1 MPKWETDSPPMV
13 GGNGAYSYY
22 KNSYYQ
28 RKMIDVLKERINE
41 VIATKLDFSYVP
53 LASNTLH
60 LADLGCSVGPNTFFH
75 VHDLLESI
83 KKKYQSQG
91 FGSQMLEFQVFFND
105 QAMNDFNTLFAS
117 LPQERQY
124 FAAGV
129 PGELLDENSH
139 ASNKGRVHY
148 TSAPCEVA
156 DAYASQFADDMENF
170 LNARSEE
177 IVTGGIMIIVTQG
190 IPNGMPFS
198 KLPNSVLFECLTLSL
213 LDMVKEGLISE
224 AEVDS
229 FNLPFYTVSP
239 EEMTELIERNG
250 CFSIERMEL
259 TDPAPWLNGP
269 VNIPEWV
276 VHVRAAMQALFIKH
290 FGREIVDEI
299 FHRLIKKL
307 TDHSHQLESK
317 QRDKTLLFVALKRK

>member
-1 MPKWETDSPPMV
+1 
-13 GGNGAYSYY
+13 
-22 KNSYYQ
+22 
-28 RKMIDVLKERINE
+28 MIDVLKERINE

-129 PGELLDENSH
+129 PGSFYGRLFPSSSLHFVHCFLSLHWLSKVPGELLDENSH

-213 LDMVKEGLISE
+213 LDMVKE
-224 AEVDS
+224 
-229 FNLPFYTVSP
+229 
-239 EEMTELIERNG
+239 
-250 CFSIERMEL
+250 
-259 TDPAPWLNGP
+259 
-269 VNIPEWV
+269 
-276 VHVRAAMQALFIKH
+276 VR
-290 FGREIVDEI
+290 
-299 FHRLIKKL
+299 
-307 TDHSHQLESK
+307 
-317 QRDKTLLFVALKRK
+317 